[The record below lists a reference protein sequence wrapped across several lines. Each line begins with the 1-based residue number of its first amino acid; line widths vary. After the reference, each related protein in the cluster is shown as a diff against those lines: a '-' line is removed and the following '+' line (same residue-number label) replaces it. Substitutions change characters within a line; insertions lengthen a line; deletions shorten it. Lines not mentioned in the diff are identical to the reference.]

1 MYLIGQWRVKL
12 QISDMRIGEI
22 RLRRSTAC
30 LLLNTASKLMWWKRN
45 IVRKDGLILQIQKV
59 NQVPFGSRER
69 YRQQKIQEFLLIKK
83 VSQKLQNCLLV

>member
-1 MYLIGQWRVKL
+1 MF
-12 QISDMRIGEI
+12 
-22 RLRRSTAC
+22 
-30 LLLNTASKLMWWKRN
+30 LLLNTVSKLMWRKRN

-69 YRQQKIQEFLLIKK
+69 YLPQKIQEFLLIKK